1 MDWPVDLD
9 YSLGDTPSFRQP
21 NKPIFWSLFLIVSLF
36 FILRANLSFSEQDMH
51 RLETLLEKVRL
62 KLV

>member
-9 YSLGDTPSFRQP
+9 RSLGDTPSFRQS
-21 NKPIFWSLFLIVSLF
+21 NKPIFPSLFLIVSLF

-51 RLETLLEKVRL
+51 RLETLVE
-62 KLV
+62 